1 VAIGVAVT
9 AMLGAG
15 GFPLQAQ
22 FATASGIVK
31 NAAGQPVTGALIKIS
46 SEDLGLGFMV
56 VSQEKGQYRTPKLL
70 PGKYAVQG
78 FGGSSQSASSKVT
91 IGSGHLG
98 SIDLV
103 LDAPLQILPREKR
116 MSDAEYEKLLP
127 DGPGKKFAA
136 DQCTNCHSLLPVVS
150 ARKTREQWQ
159 QSYDRML
166 DDMYD
171 MRKLMIYH
179 QPSENSDL
187 VLGYLAKSF
196 GPDTPPDPRV
206 MKEWLLEPGGPA
218 HPNRNL
224 PATLLKGAAAKYV
237 ALEFSLPAGAE
248 PHDVAVDSQ
257 GVAWVSEKHTGM
269 LGRFDPNSLAYTRI
283 AVPPGKNPKIQ
294 LNAVT
299 VDSHD
304 QVWVADDGPNGRILQ
319 YDPKGKEFT
328 SYLMP
333 EYRFMVPP
341 NIGWARTQTL
351 RVTNG
356 NVWAAG
362 ITSSR
367 ILKLDINSR
376 KIIDYSVPKG
386 SLPFGLVVAEDNSPW
401 FTSLNSSQVIRVDSR
416 TGMLT
421 KYYVPNIQEKERTDL
436 RGLAADADGNMWVV
450 ATEKGKLL
458 KLDSRSGHFTEFSP
472 PTEDAGPYSVDVDT
486 KRNFIW
492 FSEAYTDRIA
502 RFDPRTN
509 TFVEFPHPSAD
520 SDVRRIEV
528 DRSHPNRVWW
538 AGNRSG
544 KVGYIETLE

>member
-1 VAIGVAVT
+1 
-9 AMLGAG
+9 
-15 GFPLQAQ
+15 
-22 FATASGIVK
+22 
-31 NAAGQPVTGALIKIS
+31 
-46 SEDLGLGFMV
+46 
-56 VSQEKGQYRTPKLL
+56 
-70 PGKYAVQG
+70 
-78 FGGSSQSASSKVT
+78 
-91 IGSGHLG
+91 
-98 SIDLV
+98 
-103 LDAPLQILPREKR
+103 

-127 DGPGKKFAA
+127 DGPGTKFAA